1 MREKLSIEQFRKY
14 KEEQQQ
20 LLGRLGEEEK
30 VLIENGNYNEE
41 DFLKKGLEELSE
53 LQSRLLSYDLSD
65 ISFEEWKDIALVSS
79 DKYPADFYKTKA
91 NLDFEIL
98 DIPIT
103 GKEIYNFK
111 GCNVKN
117 IESLESYSDTFF
129 DEKTIEE
136 NSSLFLSDKFSK
148 K

>member
-1 MREKLSIEQFRKY
+1 MLEKLNLEEFRKY

-20 LLGRLGEEEK
+20 LVGRLDEEEK
-30 VLIENGNYNEE
+30 ALIENGNYNEE
-41 DFLKKGLEELSE
+41 DFLKKGLEQLSE

-65 ISFEEWKDIALVSS
+65 ISFEEWKDIVLVSS
-79 DKYPADFYKTKA
+79 DKYPADFSKTKA
-91 NLDFEIL
+91 NLDFEIS

-103 GKEIYNFK
+103 GKEIYNFR

-129 DEKTIEE
+129 DEKTI
-136 NSSLFLSDKFSK
+136 
-148 K
+148 

>member
-20 LLGRLGEEEK
+20 LLGRLNEEEQSLK
-30 VLIENGNYNEE
+30 ENGNYNEE

-65 ISFEEWKDIALVSS
+65 ISFEEWENVILVSS
-79 DKYPADFYKTKA
+79 DKYPADFSKTKA
-91 NLDFEIL
+91 NLDFEIS
-98 DIPIT
+98 DILII

-117 IESLESYSDTFF
+117 I
-129 DEKTIEE
+129 
-136 NSSLFLSDKFSK
+136 
-148 K
+148 

>member
-1 MREKLSIEQFRKY
+1 MS
-14 KEEQQQ
+14 
-20 LLGRLGEEEK
+20 
-30 VLIENGNYNEE
+30 
-41 DFLKKGLEELSE
+41 
-53 LQSRLLSYDLSD
+53 
-65 ISFEEWKDIALVSS
+65 
-79 DKYPADFYKTKA
+79 
-91 NLDFEIL
+91 

-136 NSSLFLSDKFSK
+136 NSSLFLSDKFSQDIK
-148 K
+148 DKYYSYNLSIKDISNLSR

>member
-65 ISFEEWKDIALVSS
+65 ISNISKSRLALV
-79 DKYPADFYKTKA
+79 
-91 NLDFEIL
+91 L
-98 DIPIT
+98 
-103 GKEIYNFK
+103 
-111 GCNVKN
+111 
-117 IESLESYSDTFF
+117 
-129 DEKTIEE
+129 
-136 NSSLFLSDKFSK
+136 
-148 K
+148 